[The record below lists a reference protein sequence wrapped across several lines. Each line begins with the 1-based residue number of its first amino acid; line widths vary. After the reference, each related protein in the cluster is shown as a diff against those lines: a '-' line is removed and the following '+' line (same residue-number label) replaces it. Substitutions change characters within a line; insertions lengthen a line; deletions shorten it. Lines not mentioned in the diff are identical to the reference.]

1 MIRQLPARTL
11 STVSS
16 ALLVAVLLAA
26 MLVLVTAPGAEAAPL
41 PSGAETAEDWTV
53 SGTTAEGTSPSGVD
67 VTVQLTG
74 GTPALGFTPAA
85 TGDLM
90 SISGGGPRP
99 DFIPENDHAL
109 LLQQNGCTDDAVDG
123 CGTITY
129 TFSEPVS
136 DPVLYVSSVGAA
148 NPFGSADG
156 FFHSP
161 ITVDGHT
168 FALLDEGPDS
178 QTADPPMEIRGA
190 GATIGVDGPQATNAQ
205 DGTCEN
211 FGCGAYQ
218 VITGGPVT
226 ELVFDWGYEGSISGE
241 DYVGML
247 LSFATPPPPAPAME
261 MVKSG
266 TPSADPLVAG
276 STIDYSFT
284 VTNTGNVAL
293 SDLEITD
300 DKVGPVT
307 CETTDLEPTD
317 EVVCTAD
324 DPYTVTAA
332 DATAGE
338 VVNVA
343 TATALD
349 PDGGSVE
356 AEDTVTFPVATPAAP
371 ATPAPA
377 PAARPSTA
385 SPTFTG

>member
-1 MIRQLPARTL
+1 MMQQLPARRAL

-16 ALLVAVLLAA
+16 ALLAAILLAA
-26 MLVLVTAPGAEAAPL
+26 MLVVVTAPGAEAAPL
-41 PSGAETAEDWTV
+41 PAGAETAEDWTV
-53 SGTTAEGTSPSGVD
+53 NGTTAEGTSPSGVD
-67 VTVQLTG
+67 VTVELTG
-74 GTPALGFTPAA
+74 GTPALGFNPSA

-90 SISGGGPRP
+90 SISGGGTRP
-99 DFIPENDHAL
+99 DYIPENDHAL
-109 LLQQNGCTDDAVDG
+109 LLSVNGCTDDAVDG
-123 CGTITY
+123 CGTVTY

-148 NPFGSADG
+148 DPFGSADG

-168 FALLDEGPDS
+168 FALLEEGPDS
-178 QTADPPMEIRGA
+178 QTVDPPMEIRGG
-190 GATIGVDGPQATNAQ
+190 GATIGIVEPQTTDAQ

-218 VITGGPVT
+218 VVTGGPVT
-226 ELVFDWGYEGSISGE
+226 ELVFDWGYEGPSSGV

-266 TPSADPLVAG
+266 TPSTNPLVAG
-276 STIDYSFT
+276 STIEYSFT

-300 DKVGPVT
+300 EKAGPVT

-317 EVVCTAD
+317 EVLCTAD

-349 PDGGSVE
+349 PAGGSVE
-356 AEDTVTFPVATPAAP
+356 AEDTVTLPVGMP
-371 ATPAPA
+371 ATPPPA